1 VNTPESVPTTHRLR
15 LARTLLR
22 ILVLLPWLLLL
33 LAGGYALVRFVPDE
47 PVVHADPVEHF
58 KYGSTG
64 GERASG
70 FPYWIWQALPT
81 VCAEHLPGPGYASLG
96 LIFEEGRDLPVG
108 VSKRRHLGIDR
119 VFLNCAACHAGLVRD
134 TPAAPA
140 RLVVGMPA
148 HRFDILAF
156 QRFFFECAAGPTFS
170 REFIVPE
177 IERLSGGLGLV
188 DRYLVYPVAIAL
200 MRERLL
206 MLRARFGFVSAQA
219 PWGPGRVD
227 TFNAAKVLF
236 NFPVQ
241 RLPARE
247 RLGAA
252 DFPSIWNQRKRMQRD
267 DGERMELHWDGNNTH
282 TEERNKSAAFGTGTT
297 PPTIDLAAIS
307 RVEAWLLDLGPPAWP
322 LPVDKTLAA
331 RGAALYARYCADCHG
346 ASGSD
351 FAGPKVGHVTPI
363 ADIATDPARLD
374 SYTRDLAVN
383 QATLYAGYPHRFR
396 HFRKTWGYANMPL
409 DGIWLRAPYLHNGS
423 VPTLR
428 DLLEP
433 AFARPTCF
441 VRGGTLIDAVRVGF
455 ASAADPAQ
463 CAAPTGRAQTATDHF
478 LFDTTLPGN
487 GNSGH
492 EGPAYGTDLPA
503 ADKDALVEYLKT
515 F

>member
-1 VNTPESVPTTHRLR
+1 MNTPESVPTTHRLR

-236 NFPVQ
+236 NFPVE

-307 RVEAWLLDLGPPAWP
+307 RVEAWLLDLAPPAWP

-423 VPTLR
+423 VPSLR

-433 AFARPTCF
+433 PAQRPTRF
-441 VRGGTLIDAVRVGF
+441 WRGYDVYDPDRVGF
-455 ASAADPAQ
+455 VTHGPEAERIGTVHDVGARGGSNRGHAF
-463 CAAPTGRAQTATDHF
+463 G
-478 LFDTTLPGN
+478 TT
-487 GNSGH
+487 
-492 EGPAYGTDLPA
+492 LPA
-503 ADKDALVEYLKT
+503 ADKADLLEYLKT
-515 F
+515 M